1 MRYFYFNP
9 PVSGKRCVLYR
20 INWIPKISTH
30 SIQNLID
37 VKVKIIPIS
46 LLSQRGGVAKS
57 SNQMIERT
65 PCSSSTNKKSS
76 VFLFQEN
83 LLDFGVL

>member
-1 MRYFYFNP
+1 MD
-9 PVSGKRCVLYR
+9 SK
-20 INWIPKISTH
+20 K
-30 SIQNLID
+30 
-37 VKVKIIPIS
+37 
-46 LLSQRGGVAKS
+46 GGVAKS
-57 SNQMIERT
+57 SNQMIERY

>member
-1 MRYFYFNP
+1 MKTIAQPFSPVIIFNFS
-9 PVSGKRCVLYR
+9 VYYHAKLYT
-20 INWIPKISTH
+20 ITGTH
-30 SIQNLID
+30 I
-37 VKVKIIPIS
+37 
-46 LLSQRGGVAKS
+46 QRGGVAKS
-57 SNQMIERT
+57 SNQMIERY